1 MKDIWAKMKS
11 EQKMINSAAKELEK
25 GLGKQVEM
33 QRDIL
38 KTKQDIAHIAKQNA
52 KIEGELSEMLK
63 KRTILQGE
71 MLKAQQNGDKKAK
84 KAAHDRL
91 KVLREEIKLKKISLG
106 VGKAELEDTKEG
118 LVLMQKTVNQS
129 NLLKSSARSVG
140 KAMKTWGWDKL
151 KSWGVFEMDKAIR
164 DSARSMGVG
173 AKGFE
178 SFSSSITVASE
189 KTIMMGAGIKD
200 LAKMQGGYSKE
211 IGRSVRLTKEGMIAM
226 AQMSEGTGLG
236 AEYAIGMAAG
246 MDDFGASVETSRDL
260 VQETLDISSEM
271 GVNSAAAA
279 EGLKKS
285 LKLAQRFHFKGGVKG
300 LAKMANEAARL
311 KLDMD
316 GIAGLAEKV
325 FRPEGAVEMAAKL
338 QTMGGAFAQMA
349 DPMQLMFKARN
360 DFAGFSKDIGKAT
373 SEFVEF
379 NKESNTFE
387 VQGGLAAD
395 RMREISTITGI
406 NVEKLQEMAV
416 QQKRIEAIGSISPF
430 NFDKDEKEL
439 VAGMADMKDGE
450 WQVSIDG
457 HHKLVKDLNNNDLKK
472 LRLEKATLEER
483 AKQARTF
490 QDVIMDVWEQIQSIL
505 LPFAQALKK
514 NLGGPIQ
521 KFIDKLSEGG
531 ENSFIGGIKAWVK
544 SIAGLVTSVGKWIY
558 DNPIKSILAVGLFKA
573 AGWIANGLAL
583 ATGFNMGARA
593 GGMGMGG
600 GWGSSGGGGKANMQR
615 APIGGI
621 THGGKNY
628 KGGQMY
634 NAGPKGR
641 PRMST
646 GAKMGAGIG
655 LGVAGM
661 GLDYA
666 RSTMDDQE
674 SRGAK
679 ALGVGSSALT
689 GAAFGMMLG
698 PVGAL
703 VGGLA
708 GAAYGAFKEYGGDSN
723 SPITQNTDVDM
734 SSLYNE
740 TSDIN
745 DGIIRFNPR
754 DKFTTVD
761 DAIVAS
767 TSQNQLNVATKKLTS
782 GDNGG
787 DSTTKVKF
795 DDANVNIKI
804 NATGM
809 ENDFG
814 NYLLKNQAFLNSLN
828 TKMNEIARTSLSYK
842 LSPQP

>member
-1 MKDIWAKMKS
+1 MAKEDDMKNIWDGMKA
-11 EQKMINSAAKELEK
+11 EQRKINAAAKELEK

-38 KTKQDIAHIAKQNA
+38 RTKQDIAHIAKKNA
-52 KIEGELSEMLK
+52 VIEEQLAEDLKERKVLQDKMLV
-63 KRTILQGE
+63 
-71 MLKAQQNGDKKAK
+71 AQQNGDKKAK

-91 KVLREEIKLKKISLG
+91 ILLRKEIKLKKESLG
-106 VGKAELEDTKEG
+106 VGKEELKDAEKGLE
-118 LVLMQKTVNQS
+118 LMQESVKQS

-164 DSARSMGVG
+164 DSAKSMGVG

-178 SFSSSITVASE
+178 SFSSSISVASE

-211 IGRSVRLTKEGMIAM
+211 IGRSVRLTEEGMIAM
-226 AQMSEGTGLG
+226 AEMAEGTGLG

-260 VQETLDISSEM
+260 VQETLDISGEM

-360 DFAGFSKDIGKAT
+360 DFEGFSKDIGKAT

-379 NKESNTFE
+379 NKEQGIFE
-387 VQGGLAAD
+387 VKGGLAAD

-406 NVEKLQEMAV
+406 GVEKLQEMAV
-416 QQKRIEAIGSISPF
+416 QQKKIEAIGSISPF
-430 NFDKDEKEL
+430 NFDKDEKAL

-457 HHKLVKDLNNNDLKK
+457 HAKLVKDLNNNDLKK
-472 LRLEKATLEER
+472 LRLEQQNLDER
-483 AKQARTF
+483 AEQSRTF
-490 QDVIMDVWEQIQSIL
+490 QDVMMDVWEQIQSIL

-521 KFIDKLSEGG
+521 KFIKTLSDGG
-531 ENSFIGGIKAWVK
+531 KDSFIGSIKSWVK
-544 SIAGLVTSVGKWIY
+544 SIAGLVTSVGKWII
-558 DNPIKSILAVGLFKA
+558 DNPIKSVLAVALFKT

-583 ATGFNMGARA
+583 ATGFNLGARMG
-593 GGMGMGG
+593 GGMGMGRG
-600 GWGSSGGGGKANMQR
+600 MTGPGAGFGAARSR
-615 APIGGI
+615 AGI
-621 THGGKNY
+621 TRGVN
-628 KGGQMY
+628 GQMVR
-634 NAGPKGR
+634 GR
-641 PRMST
+641 PGMST
-646 GAKMGAGIG
+646 GAKMGAGLG
-655 LGVAGM
+655 LGIAGM

-708 GAAYGAFKEYGGDSN
+708 GAAYGAFKEYGGGDGFEE
-723 SPITQNTDVDM
+723 TDNTTADM
-734 SSLYNE
+734 SSLYSK
-740 TSDIN
+740 TSEVN
-745 DGIIRFNPR
+745 DAIIKFNPR
-754 DKFTTVD
+754 DKFTTVN
-761 DAIVAS
+761 DAIIAS
-767 TSQNQLNVATKKLTS
+767 TSQNQLNTATKKLT
-782 GDNGG
+782 GG
-787 DSTTKVKF
+787 DSNSETKVKI
-795 DDANVNIKI
+795 DDVKADFNFNFNGIDNEIGKMLLANNQWVNK
-804 NATGM
+804 
-809 ENDFG
+809 
-814 NYLLKNQAFLNSLN
+814 LN
-828 TKMNEIARTSLSYK
+828 TVLHEVSRTSLSYK
-842 LSPQP
+842 ISPQPI